1 MGTENVF
8 GESAGIYFVVDGDL
22 TMGNEVETSLQ
33 QSQATEA
40 SREKEN
46 LKDVVCGKM
55 NFSEEVYQR
64 ILGKF
69 FENLRGTICIFMLLT
84 DCGMDVESLY
94 FINDGDIN
102 ELFPASMLGTRV
114 KFKER
119 VARWRQ
125 NEADT
130 ISSIG
135 SCKSWIN
142 SSQESHDSIRDMEA
156 KNLKLILNATERG
169 QSIFK
174 QYREKTVLS
183 DVSRDILVN
192 TIVDHFSARSVPMTM
207 KDIITF
213 SEQITILFPNE
224 DMRYY
229 CNRRNGKNPTGK
241 LYDKATNIRR
251 KIKKETGALS
261 VAPKC
266 QPTQSS
272 LSEQASNTDENDL
285 AMKNLLCH
293 NVEPWGDVVE
303 KWTNTVKL
311 RTAEIL
317 NEHANILTNWP
328 LLKHS
333 LGYTLVEIDFEAKF
347 PNCSQNLLNEW
358 PKFRKSIIPYMKTK
372 IRDATSI
379 DMLKKIDENIST
391 DSMDCLLTL
400 LLHAILKPSLIS
412 VGQTSGE
419 KRLKWKPSICDAQ
432 AVTLLHCSSIN
443 DYQRMY
449 HELKIKLNQKNL
461 PLQPLLLVVG
471 EKLTQLDSFY
481 VIFDS
486 IIYKVPTFLKSLDTL
501 FKIFHVLN
509 LEYPIQAKSI
519 YNFIESYFFG
529 IADCAH
535 PNVITLKN
543 YLKDTQNLL
552 E

>member
-1 MGTENVF
+1 
-8 GESAGIYFVVDGDL
+8 
-22 TMGNEVETSLQ
+22 
-33 QSQATEA
+33 
-40 SREKEN
+40 
-46 LKDVVCGKM
+46 
-55 NFSEEVYQR
+55 
-64 ILGKF
+64 
-69 FENLRGTICIFMLLT
+69 
-84 DCGMDVESLY
+84 
-94 FINDGDIN
+94 
-102 ELFPASMLGTRV
+102 
-114 KFKER
+114 
-119 VARWRQ
+119 
-125 NEADT
+125 
-130 ISSIG
+130 
-135 SCKSWIN
+135 
-142 SSQESHDSIRDMEA
+142 
-156 KNLKLILNATERG
+156 
-169 QSIFK
+169 
-174 QYREKTVLS
+174 
-183 DVSRDILVN
+183 
-192 TIVDHFSARSVPMTM
+192 
-207 KDIITF
+207 
-213 SEQITILFPNE
+213 
-224 DMRYY
+224 
-229 CNRRNGKNPTGK
+229 
-241 LYDKATNIRR
+241 
-251 KIKKETGALS
+251 
-261 VAPKC
+261 
-266 QPTQSS
+266 
-272 LSEQASNTDENDL
+272 
-285 AMKNLLCH
+285 
-293 NVEPWGDVVE
+293 
-303 KWTNTVKL
+303 
-311 RTAEIL
+311 
-317 NEHANILTNWP
+317 
-328 LLKHS
+328 
-333 LGYTLVEIDFEAKF
+333 
-347 PNCSQNLLNEW
+347 
-358 PKFRKSIIPYMKTK
+358 MKTK

-486 IIYKVPTFLKSLDTL
+486 IIYKVPTFLKSLGTL

>member
-285 AMKNLLCH
+285 AMKNWL
-293 NVEPWGDVVE
+293 
-303 KWTNTVKL
+303 
-311 RTAEIL
+311 
-317 NEHANILTNWP
+317 
-328 LLKHS
+328 
-333 LGYTLVEIDFEAKF
+333 
-347 PNCSQNLLNEW
+347 
-358 PKFRKSIIPYMKTK
+358 
-372 IRDATSI
+372 
-379 DMLKKIDENIST
+379 
-391 DSMDCLLTL
+391 
-400 LLHAILKPSLIS
+400 
-412 VGQTSGE
+412 
-419 KRLKWKPSICDAQ
+419 
-432 AVTLLHCSSIN
+432 
-443 DYQRMY
+443 
-449 HELKIKLNQKNL
+449 
-461 PLQPLLLVVG
+461 
-471 EKLTQLDSFY
+471 
-481 VIFDS
+481 
-486 IIYKVPTFLKSLDTL
+486 
-501 FKIFHVLN
+501 
-509 LEYPIQAKSI
+509 
-519 YNFIESYFFG
+519 
-529 IADCAH
+529 
-535 PNVITLKN
+535 
-543 YLKDTQNLL
+543 
-552 E
+552 

>member
-1 MGTENVF
+1 
-8 GESAGIYFVVDGDL
+8 
-22 TMGNEVETSLQ
+22 
-33 QSQATEA
+33 
-40 SREKEN
+40 
-46 LKDVVCGKM
+46 M

-285 AMKNLLCH
+285 AMKNWLCH

-432 AVTLLHCSSIN
+432 AVTLLHSAIL
-443 DYQRMY
+443 YY
-449 HELKIKLNQKNL
+449 
-461 PLQPLLLVVG
+461 LV
-471 EKLTQLDSFY
+471 L
-481 VIFDS
+481 
-486 IIYKVPTFLKSLDTL
+486 
-501 FKIFHVLN
+501 
-509 LEYPIQAKSI
+509 
-519 YNFIESYFFG
+519 
-529 IADCAH
+529 
-535 PNVITLKN
+535 
-543 YLKDTQNLL
+543 
-552 E
+552 